1 MHHEFLD
8 KYRDR
13 VSPWSGRSVMFR
25 LGWALLFVI
34 ITATIPAGRV
44 IPLSVMIALLA
55 LTAVPASLPA
65 GFFLSRSFGL
75 SIPAWLIA
83 LPMAFFQPRGGEWF
97 AFMAARAWCAVGMM
111 TVLISTTSFPEIL
124 NTLRR
129 LRCPELLLSLLG
141 FTYRY
146 IFLLVDES
154 DRLQLTYRARAAAA
168 PAKLRR
174 RALAGIAATLFAR
187 SLERSDRIY
196 DAMLARGFDG
206 SYPGIPAAGMTNAE
220 GVALVVFLLITIGV
234 RFIA

>member
-1 MHHEFLD
+1 MHHDFLD

-13 VSPWSGRSVMFR
+13 VSAWSCRSVMFR
-25 LGWALLFVI
+25 LGWSFLFVI
-34 ITATIPAGRV
+34 ITATIPAGRM
-44 IPLSVMIALLA
+44 IPLLVMIALLA
-55 LTAVPASLPA
+55 LTVVPAKLPA

-83 LPMAFFQPRGGEWF
+83 LPMALFQPRGGEWF
-97 AFMAARAWCAVGMM
+97 AFMTAKAWCAVGMM

-146 IFLLVDES
+146 IFLLADES
-154 DRLQLTYRARAAAA
+154 ERLQMTYRARATAA
-168 PAKLRR
+168 PAILKR
-174 RALAGIAATLFAR
+174 RALAGIAAPLFAR

-206 SYPGIPAAGMTNAE
+206 RYPGMPAAGMTVAE
-220 GVALVVFLLITIGV
+220 GATLLVFFLITIGA